1 MGGTGRGFRVT
12 LAAATDSR
20 DAQIPE
26 PGPEVEAPMEKPEE
40 GLADEERRKARNG
53 STATREGKPSKVE
66 THERHQHETRLEGL
80 REEQD
85 VKRLRKPEGVAE
97 PGEEIRRVVDVSG
110 NGDIE

>member
-40 GLADEERRKARNG
+40 GLADEETSQGEKRQHSYSG
-53 STATREGKPSKVE
+53 GETFEGESP
-66 THERHQHETRLEGL
+66 
-80 REEQD
+80 
-85 VKRLRKPEGVAE
+85 
-97 PGEEIRRVVDVSG
+97 
-110 NGDIE
+110 